1 MAVRFFE
8 VDSLAKLFLYLQN
21 RSGEAVENLL
31 RKNKFLG
38 RFKLL
43 MMVDGNKVA
52 SSATAMQAI
61 ASSETAMQT
70 IASSLTAMQAVM
82 SSSTA
87 REAFFSSQYAVGF
100 GIDTYANLNN
110 STLRNLNTMQAIASS
125 ETAMQTIASSETA
138 MQAIASSETA
148 MQAIASSATAMQTI
162 ASSAVAMNILL
173 KSSTSIKAILRSSSI
188 AVNAILNNIATLQNT
203 QYFSYSSQQQT
214 YIGNGTSTYTIP
226 ANSLIRITNL
236 YSYDYYPS
244 DAGAS
249 GTVTLTD
256 GINSS
261 QIGSYNMNGDGS
273 TTTNIDVN
281 LLCFG
286 NLINTR
292 NVSGS
297 HPSEFRLR
305 ITFTVYTAL

>member
-61 ASSETAMQT
+61 ASSETAMQ
-70 IASSLTAMQAVM
+70 
-82 SSSTA
+82 
-87 REAFFSSQYAVGF
+87 
-100 GIDTYANLNN
+100 
-110 STLRNLNTMQAIASS
+110 AIASS
-125 ETAMQTIASSETA
+125 ATA

>member
-1 MAVRFFE
+1 MPRIESGFNAMQ
-8 VDSLAKLFLYLQN
+8 DQILFAILQGN
-21 RSGEAVENLL
+21 ANLL
-31 RKNKFLG
+31 TQLTQSQLG
-38 RFKLL
+38 
-43 MMVDGNKVA
+43 KVA
-52 SSATAMQAI
+52 FMRVYKDNFWF
-61 ASSETAMQT
+61 M
-70 IASSLTAMQAVM
+70 
-82 SSSTA
+82 
-87 REAFFSSQYAVGF
+87 
-100 GIDTYANLNN
+100 DNDP
-110 STLRNLNTMQAIASS
+110 
-125 ETAMQTIASSETA
+125 
-138 MQAIASSETA
+138 TA
-148 MQAIASSATAMQTI
+148 MQAIASSAL
-162 ASSAVAMNILL
+162 AMNILL